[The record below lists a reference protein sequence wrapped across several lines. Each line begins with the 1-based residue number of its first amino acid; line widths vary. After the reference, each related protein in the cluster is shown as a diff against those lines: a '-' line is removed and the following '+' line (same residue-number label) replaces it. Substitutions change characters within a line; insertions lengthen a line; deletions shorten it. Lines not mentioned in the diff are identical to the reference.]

1 MCVVSQVALGMFNA
15 VPGQF
20 APRSAARTVAA
31 AVVAVECGV
40 IALGALAYV
49 ALGVVGDDSGTQA
62 SLALAV
68 VGGLATAGLFL
79 VARGLW
85 HARRWAVSP
94 SITWQLLQGLV
105 GAYLITAG
113 QPAYGAAALGV
124 AIIGL
129 VALMLLARGAGSA
142 GQDLDGD
149 GAAVD
154 DRNAP

>member
-1 MCVVSQVALGMFNA
+1 M
-15 VPGQF
+15 PGQF

-49 ALGVVGDDSGTQA
+49 ALGIVGDDSGTQA
-62 SLALAV
+62 SLALAG
-68 VGGLATAGLFL
+68 VGALAAAGLFVL
-79 VARGLW
+79 ARGLW

-94 SITWQLLQGLV
+94 SITWQLLQGFV

-124 AIIGL
+124 AVIGL
-129 VALMLLARGAGSA
+129 VALMALARGAGSA
-142 GQDLDGD
+142 GQDLDGER
-149 GAAVD
+149 GAVD
-154 DRNAP
+154 DRDAP